1 MSAGMQDRCRAG
13 REIPRQAHPLS
24 LAAHIVASSPTPE
37 LVMKDGLKQI
47 VGKQVAAVVVA
58 SSPDAPAQQVFLVFP
73 DGSSFEFHGREF
85 TCNAGLDPA
94 ERIESYVESRGGRI
108 TRVYGDVRV
117 TAPAP
122 ATVAG
127 GPPDGDSLEGRLF
140 RDLAAWQE
148 AKGVIAKA
156 RGPG

>member
-1 MSAGMQDRCRAG
+1 
-13 REIPRQAHPLS
+13 
-24 LAAHIVASSPTPE
+24 
-37 LVMKDGLKQI
+37 MKEGLKQI
-47 VGKQVAAVVVA
+47 IGKQVAAVVVA
-58 SSPDAPAQQVFLVFP
+58 QSPAAPELQVFLVFP

-94 ERIESYVESRGGRI
+94 ERIERYVESRGGRI

-122 ATVAG
+122 ATASAG
-127 GPPDGDSLEGRLF
+127 APDNDSLEGRMF

-156 RGPG
+156 RRRA